1 MNPGSDLAA
10 PVEDLTDVSRPDDG
24 NHTTCPAIDRE
35 HTAHADPRAKTVKL
49 ADVIHNV
56 TDISTHAP
64 RFAPIYVKEKKSLLE
79 VLKGGAAVMGS
90 ERVCGRSGR
99 KKLPERESLRL

>member
-49 ADVIHNV
+49 ADVIHNMR
-56 TDISTHAP
+56 DISTHAP

-79 VLKGGAAVMGS
+79 VLKGGDSILYDRAV
-90 ERVCGRSGR
+90 ETI
-99 KKLPERESLRL
+99 ERESPRPQ